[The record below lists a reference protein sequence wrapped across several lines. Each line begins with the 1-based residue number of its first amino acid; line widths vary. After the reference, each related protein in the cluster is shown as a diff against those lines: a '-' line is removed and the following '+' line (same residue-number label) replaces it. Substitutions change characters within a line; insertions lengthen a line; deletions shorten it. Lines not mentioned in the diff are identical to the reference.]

1 MWQVGDNVLYGA
13 HGVCCV
19 TAIEKQRNGREIAT
33 YYVLSPLSKMDSKFF
48 VPTHNALA
56 VSKLKAV
63 LTRDELAQLLANVV
77 TSDDI
82 WIKDEGQRKSR
93 YRELISSGDR
103 GALISMVLALN
114 RHKEE
119 QLASGRKF
127 HLTDENFVR
136 DAKKVLSSEISFV
149 MQIPAESVWD
159 YILDNIRI

>member
-19 TAIEKQRNGREIAT
+19 TAIEKQRSGREVVT

-48 VPTHNALA
+48 VPMHNELA
-56 VSKLKAV
+56 TSKIKAV
-63 LTRDELAQLLANVV
+63 LTRDELAQLLANVDK
-77 TSDDI
+77 TDGI
-82 WIKDEGQRKSR
+82 WVSDEGQRKLR

-103 GALISMVLALN
+103 AALISMILALN

-119 QLASGRKF
+119 QIASGRKF

-136 DAKKVLSSEISFV
+136 DAKKLLSSEISVV
-149 MQIPAESVWD
+149 MQIPPESVWD
-159 YILDNIRI
+159 YIQSNIC

>member
-1 MWQVGDNVLYGA
+1 
-13 HGVCCV
+13 
-19 TAIEKQRNGREIAT
+19 
-33 YYVLSPLSKMDSKFF
+33 MDSKFF

-63 LTRDELAQLLANVV
+63 LTRDELAQLLANVD

-82 WIKDEGQRKSR
+82 WIKDEGQRKVC

-103 GALISMVLALN
+103 GALISMVFALN

-159 YILDNIRI
+159 YIMDNIRN